1 MKNIAST
8 GTVSVCKANTSAI
21 KTHTEMVTAEATCLI
36 MGVLHVI
43 LGEHYIYD
51 QFINTVQTV
60 LSTFT
65 AGIQEQYQQLL

>member
-1 MKNIAST
+1 
-8 GTVSVCKANTSAI
+8 
-21 KTHTEMVTAEATCLI
+21 